1 MDHKGS
7 HNDDSSSDKVMEPL
21 SRLFTHFVEQLKL
34 LHHQDMVPTGEHQL
48 MMAGTGMVSGR
59 WVPTMVL
66 GGNAMTTTAKGR
78 GHNRTTIQTAIIK
91 HPLGT
96 MDTNE
101 AVGLVI
107 EATS

>member
-1 MDHKGS
+1 
-7 HNDDSSSDKVMEPL
+7 
-21 SRLFTHFVEQLKL
+21 
-34 LHHQDMVPTGEHQL
+34 MVPTGEHQL
-48 MMAGTGMVSGR
+48 MMAGTGMVSGG

-66 GGNAMTTTAKGR
+66 GRSAMTTTAKGR
-78 GHNRTTIQTAIIK
+78 GTNRTTIQTTTIK

-96 MDTNE
+96 VDTNK

>member
-1 MDHKGS
+1 
-7 HNDDSSSDKVMEPL
+7 
-21 SRLFTHFVEQLKL
+21 
-34 LHHQDMVPTGEHQL
+34 
-48 MMAGTGMVSGR
+48 MMAGTGTVSGR
-59 WVPTMVL
+59 GVPTIVL
-66 GGNAMTTTAKGR
+66 GGSIMTTTTKGR
-78 GHNRTTIQTAIIK
+78 GTNRTAIQTATIK

>member
-1 MDHKGS
+1 M
-7 HNDDSSSDKVMEPL
+7 
-21 SRLFTHFVEQLKL
+21 
-34 LHHQDMVPTGEHQL
+34 GEHQL
-48 MMAGTGMVSGR
+48 MMAGIGMVISR

-66 GGNAMTTTAKGR
+66 GGSAMTATTKGR
-78 GHNRTTIQTAIIK
+78 RCNRTTTQTTTIK

-96 MDTNE
+96 MATNK